1 MCRGGR
7 MFAPTKIW
15 RKWHRKINV
24 NQRRYALVS
33 ALAASAIP
41 SLVMARG
48 HKIEDVNE
56 IPLVLS
62 SIEDV
67 KKTKDALKVLE
78 RFGAGK
84 DVERCAE
91 SKKLRA
97 GVGKSRN
104 RRYVIRRGPLVVY
117 DNKLGLEKAFRNI
130 PGVEL
135 AHVDR
140 LNLLQLAP
148 GGHVGRFVIWT
159 QPAFEKLDALYGTHD
174 SASKAKKDYTLPH
187 AIMTNADLGRIINS
201 AEVQEAVRAKVQKN
215 KRAVQKK
222 NPLVNVQAMAK
233 LNPYAIHVKRS
244 EIVAA
249 QRRAADKAAGA
260 AKKRGLDKA
269 TVKAR
274 REKSLAFYKN
284 LVSDDYTRPAS
295 Q

>member
-1 MCRGGR
+1 MARLSG
-7 MFAPTKIW
+7 KIA
-15 RKWHRKINV
+15 IV
-24 NQRRYALVS
+24 TGAAS
-33 ALAASAIP
+33 GIGAASAKLFAEEGAQVLAVDRPGSAIETVHAGIP
-41 SLVMARG
+41 ASSAFAADSP
-48 HKIEDVNE
+48 ED
-56 IPLVLS
+56 
-62 SIEDV
+62 
-67 KKTKDALKVLE
+67 DAPKRIVAAVLE

-140 LNLLQLAP
+140 LNRLQLAP

-159 QPAFEKLDALYGTHD
+159 KPAFEKLDALYGTHD

-284 LVSDDYTRPAS
+284 LVSDDYVRPAS